1 MSKLKNITHDLYK
14 VDQIKYTKYL
24 IKDCSV
30 KKKDIEYVIDKSK
43 ENAVDI
49 KNIGYVSLYY
59 NQYPL
64 IYVTTPVMVCL
75 FGLDKRTKQMSLQFT
90 NLESDSEM
98 KSFFDFIENIEV
110 NNMRN
115 LGIDEDNYDKYI
127 NQIRYDKD
135 RKYDP
140 NLSVKVPF
148 VNNRYDI
155 DIYSDDYSLINIENI
170 CNFTKMKCDIYID
183 KIWKWN
189 DVFTCKWKAKVI
201 HLV

>member
-24 IKDCSV
+24 IKDCSA
-30 KKKDIEYVIDKSK
+30 KKKDYILDKSK

-59 NQYPL
+59 NQNPL

-75 FGLDKRTKQMSLQFT
+75 FGLDKHTKQMSLQFT

-98 KSFFDFIENIEV
+98 KSFFDFIENVEV

-155 DIYSDDYSLINIENI
+155 DIYSDEYSLINIENI

-189 DVFTCKWKAKVI
+189 DVFTCKWKVKVI

>member
-30 KKKDIEYVIDKSK
+30 KKKDIEYILDKSK
-43 ENAVDI
+43 EDAVDI

-59 NQYPL
+59 NKNPL
-64 IYVTTPVMVCL
+64 IYVTTPIMVCL

-110 NNMRN
+110 NNMKN

-201 HLV
+201 NLV

>member
-24 IKDCSV
+24 IKDCSA
-30 KKKDIEYVIDKSK
+30 KKKEYVLDKSK
-43 ENAVDI
+43 EDAVDI

-59 NQYPL
+59 NQNPL

-98 KSFFDFIENIEV
+98 KSFFDFIENVEV

-155 DIYSDDYSLINIENI
+155 DIYSDEYSLINIENI

>member
-24 IKDCSV
+24 IKDCSA
-30 KKKDIEYVIDKSK
+30 KKKEYVLDKSK
-43 ENAVDI
+43 EDAVNI

-59 NQYPL
+59 NQNPL

-98 KSFFDFIENIEV
+98 KSFFDFIENVEV
-110 NNMRN
+110 NNMKN

-155 DIYSDDYSLINIENI
+155 DIYSDEYSLINIENI

-189 DVFTCKWKAKVI
+189 DVFTCKWKVKVI

>member
-1 MSKLKNITHDLYK
+1 MSKLKNITHDLYR

-24 IKDCSV
+24 IKDCSA
-30 KKKDIEYVIDKSK
+30 KKKDYVLDKSK
-43 ENAVDI
+43 ENAVNI

-59 NQYPL
+59 NQNPL

-98 KSFFDFIENIEV
+98 KSFFDFIENVEV
-110 NNMRN
+110 NNMKN

>member
-14 VDQIKYTKYL
+14 IDQIKYTKYL
-24 IKDCSV
+24 IKDCSQ
-30 KKKDIEYVIDKSK
+30 KKKEYIQDKSK
-43 ENAVDI
+43 EDAVDI

-59 NQYPL
+59 NQNPL

-75 FGLDKRTKQMSLQFT
+75 FGLDKKTKQMSLQFT

-98 KSFFDFIENIEV
+98 KSFFDFIENVEV
-110 NNMRN
+110 NNMKN

-155 DIYSDDYSLINIENI
+155 DIYSDNYSLINIENI

>member
-24 IKDCSV
+24 IKDCSA
-30 KKKDIEYVIDKSK
+30 KKKDYILDKSK
-43 ENAVDI
+43 ENAVNI

-59 NQYPL
+59 NKNPL
-64 IYVTTPVMVCL
+64 IYVTTPIMVCL

-90 NLESDSEM
+90 NLESDNEM
-98 KSFFDFIENIEV
+98 KSFFDFIENVEV
-110 NNMRN
+110 NNMKN

>member
-24 IKDCSV
+24 IKDCSA
-30 KKKDIEYVIDKSK
+30 KKKDYVLDKSK
-43 ENAVDI
+43 EDAVNI

-59 NQYPL
+59 NQNPL

-75 FGLDKRTKQMSLQFT
+75 FGLDKKTKQMSLQFT

-110 NNMRN
+110 NNMKN

-155 DIYSDDYSLINIENI
+155 DIYSDEYSLINIENI

>member
-24 IKDCSV
+24 IKDCSA
-30 KKKDIEYVIDKSK
+30 KKKDYIIDKSK

-59 NQYPL
+59 NQNPL

-75 FGLDKRTKQMSLQFT
+75 FGLDKKTKQMSLQFT

-110 NNMRN
+110 NNMKN

-155 DIYSDDYSLINIENI
+155 DIYSDEYSLINIENI

-189 DVFTCKWKAKVI
+189 DVFTCKWKVKVI

>member
-14 VDQIKYTKYL
+14 VNEIKYTKYL

-30 KKKDIEYVIDKSK
+30 KKKDIEYVLDKSK
-43 ENAVDI
+43 EDAVDI

-59 NQYPL
+59 NQNPL

-75 FGLDKRTKQMSLQFT
+75 FGLDKKTKQMSLQFT

-98 KSFFDFIENIEV
+98 KSFFDFIENVEV
-110 NNMRN
+110 NNMKN

-148 VNNRYDI
+148 VNNRYDM

>member
-30 KKKDIEYVIDKSK
+30 KKKEYILDKSK
-43 ENAVDI
+43 EDAVDI

-59 NQYPL
+59 NQNPL

-75 FGLDKRTKQMSLQFT
+75 FGLDKKTKQMSLQFT
-90 NLESDSEM
+90 NLESDNEM
-98 KSFFDFIENIEV
+98 KSFFDFIENVEV
-110 NNMRN
+110 NNMKH
-115 LGIDEDNYDKYI
+115 LGIGEDNYDKYI
-127 NQIRYDKD
+127 NQIRYDKQ
-135 RKYDP
+135 KQYDP

-148 VNNRYDI
+148 VNNRYDM
-155 DIYSDDYSLINIENI
+155 DIYSDDYDLINIENI
-170 CNFTKMKCDIYID
+170 CNFTKMRCDIYID

-189 DVFTCKWKAKVI
+189 DVFTCKWKVKVI

>member
-24 IKDCSV
+24 IKDCSA
-30 KKKDIEYVIDKSK
+30 KKKDYIIDKSK
-43 ENAVDI
+43 EDAVNI

-59 NQYPL
+59 NQNPL

-98 KSFFDFIENIEV
+98 KSFFDFIENVEV
-110 NNMRN
+110 NNMKN

>member
-24 IKDCSV
+24 IKDCSA
-30 KKKDIEYVIDKSK
+30 KKKDYILDKSK

-59 NQYPL
+59 NQNPL

-75 FGLDKRTKQMSLQFT
+75 FGLDKKTKQMSLQFT

-110 NNMRN
+110 NNMKN
-115 LGIDEDNYDKYI
+115 LGIDENNYDKYI

-155 DIYSDDYSLINIENI
+155 DIYSDNYSLINIENI

>member
-24 IKDCSV
+24 IKDCSA
-30 KKKDIEYVIDKSK
+30 KKKDYVLDKSK
-43 ENAVDI
+43 EDAVDI

-59 NQYPL
+59 NQNPL

-75 FGLDKRTKQMSLQFT
+75 FGLDKKTKQMSLQFT

-98 KSFFDFIENIEV
+98 KSFFDFIENVEV
-110 NNMRN
+110 NNMKN

-155 DIYSDDYSLINIENI
+155 DIYSDEYSLINIENI

>member
-24 IKDCSV
+24 IKDCSA
-30 KKKDIEYVIDKSK
+30 KKKDYVIDKSK
-43 ENAVDI
+43 EDAVNI

-59 NQYPL
+59 NQNPL

>member
-30 KKKDIEYVIDKSK
+30 KKKDIEYVLDKSK
-43 ENAVDI
+43 EDAVNI

-59 NQYPL
+59 NQNPL

-90 NLESDSEM
+90 NLESDNEM

-110 NNMRN
+110 NNMKS

-127 NQIRYDKD
+127 NQIRYDKQ

-148 VNNRYDI
+148 VNNRYDM
-155 DIYSDDYSLINIENI
+155 DIYSDDYSIINIENI
-170 CNFTKMKCDIYID
+170 CNFTKMRCDIYID

-189 DVFTCKWKAKVI
+189 DVFTCKWKVKVI

>member
-30 KKKDIEYVIDKSK
+30 KKKDIEYVLDKSK
-43 ENAVDI
+43 EDAVNI

-59 NQYPL
+59 NQNPL

-110 NNMRN
+110 NNMKN

-127 NQIRYDKD
+127 NQIRYDKQ

-148 VNNRYDI
+148 VNNRYDM

-170 CNFTKMKCDIYID
+170 CNFTKMRCDIYID

-189 DVFTCKWKAKVI
+189 DVFTCKWKVKVI

>member
-30 KKKDIEYVIDKSK
+30 KKKYMEYVLDKSK
-43 ENAVDI
+43 EDAVNI

-59 NQYPL
+59 NKNPL

-75 FGLDKRTKQMSLQFT
+75 FGLDIKTKQMSLQFT
-90 NLESDSEM
+90 NLESDNEM

-110 NNMRN
+110 NNMKN

-127 NQIRYDKD
+127 NQIRYDKQ

-148 VNNRYDI
+148 LNNRYDI

-170 CNFTKMKCDIYID
+170 CNFTKMRCDIYID

>member
-24 IKDCSV
+24 IKDCSA
-30 KKKDIEYVIDKSK
+30 KKKDYVLDKSK
-43 ENAVDI
+43 EDAVNI

-59 NQYPL
+59 NQNPL

-75 FGLDKRTKQMSLQFT
+75 FGLDKKTKQMSLQFT

-98 KSFFDFIENIEV
+98 KSFFDFIENVEV
-110 NNMRN
+110 NNMKN

-148 VNNRYDI
+148 VNNRDDI